1 MNDTPF
7 LLERPGDR
15 SITGAWHLPAQGTP
29 VHGTVL
35 FLHGYKGYMDWG
47 CWDMVGNMFAHH
59 GWRFLRINFTH
70 NGTAPESP
78 STFSDLKAFAANTY
92 RREKEEA
99 ACVIQALR
107 ARSSI
112 QDTVVTKAP
121 LAVIGHSRGGGIA
134 CLAAE
139 AADKELKSAGKSGV
153 DAIITWAAVADF
165 ASRFPK
171 GEALEAWRSSGQL
184 EVINHR
190 TRQRLHHDWTFHSD
204 FMAHQEALTIE
215 RAVRAYRGRMLIAH
229 GTGDEA
235 VTLDHAERLAD
246 WATDGTLHR
255 MAGAGHTFGAREP
268 WDEPALPADLG
279 ALTQTTLRFL
289 EEGRAV
295 E

>member
-15 SITGAWHLPAQGTP
+15 SITGAWHLPAHGTHA
-29 VHGTVL
+29 HGTVL

-99 ACVIQALR
+99 AYVIQALR
-107 ARSSI
+107 EEASL
-112 QDTVVTKAP
+112 QDSVATKAP

-139 AADKELKSAGKSGV
+139 AADKELKSAGKRGV

-165 ASRFPK
+165 ASRFPE

-235 VTLDHAERLAD
+235 VTLDHADRLAD